1 MGHSG
6 PLATPRL
13 SVRPR
18 NGHIRLM
25 KARDTES
32 DVVKF
37 LRTTLADGAHAVTKL
52 EASARAAGLL
62 KERERI
68 SHTRA
73 FRRAKKSLRIRSLRL
88 GFGSRSHWLWELP
101 RENERSARA
110 ERKPAPL
117 RRIPSDWI
125 EGIACLNPDRPPSD
139 VPRHRWRPFVDDCTN
154 FLSPSERYSAFAIT
168 FCWAVAVL
176 LVRRWLAPKTP
187 RKPET
192 ESQPDA
198 LAL

>member
-1 MGHSG
+1 MWRSFCERRWQTE
-6 PLATPRL
+6 PTL
-13 SVRPR
+13 SPSLRQVRER
-18 NGHIRLM
+18 QDCSR
-25 KARDTES
+25 
-32 DVVKF
+32 
-37 LRTTLADGAHAVTKL
+37 
-52 EASARAAGLL
+52 
-62 KERERI
+62 RERI

-168 FCWAVAVL
+168 FCWAVAAGTGRASEVHG
-176 LVRRWLAPKTP
+176 RTASAAFDANEPT
-187 RKPET
+187 ET
-192 ESQPDA
+192 
-198 LAL
+198 L